1 MLLNVSDQL
10 EDALPPG
17 IETQGDVED
26 VVRLIARAILELHGR
41 PRCLGFLRM
50 VAADSRRFPWI
61 GEAFAAIPVGIAVG
75 GAARWVQAGRPSVP
89 RLVASLG
96 AFTGTLRIGDR
107 LRVLRLLAA
116 GFVVASVPGP
126 CGRRMRGPE

>member
-26 VVRLIARAILELHGR
+26 VVRLIARAILDLHGR
-41 PRCLGFLRM
+41 PGYLGFVRM
-50 VAADSRRFPWI
+50 VAADSRGSRGSARRSRPSQSS
-61 GEAFAAIPVGIAVG
+61 IAVG
-75 GAARWVQAGRPSVP
+75 GRRSLGSAGGPSVP
-89 RLVASLG
+89 RLDASLG
-96 AFTGTLRIGDR
+96 VFTGTLRIGDR

-116 GFVVASVPGP
+116 GFVVASVLGP